1 MKSKSTLLVL
11 IHFIC
16 FITYSQNKTGKVVFG
31 EKIQNTNTS
40 NNKIRCVTTEYE
52 KFLAKKYPNRSNA
65 KQFEKWIAP
74 KIEEIKKNKA
84 TNRETNTVIT
94 IPIVVH
100 IIHNGDAVGSG
111 ENITDEQVQSQITV
125 LNQDFRKMINTPG
138 YNTNSVGADIE
149 VEFCF
154 AQQDPDGNETN
165 GINRVNLNTESWG
178 ETAVESTLKPQ
189 TQWDPTRYF
198 NIWVCKFGGDLD
210 GVLGYAQFPDSSG
223 LGGIDTSNG
232 NANTDGVIIGYQ
244 FFGSSDIYPNGT
256 YEAPYD
262 KGRTAT
268 HEIGHCFGL
277 RHIWGD
283 NTSCTVN
290 TTDSNKDYC
299 PDTPA
304 ANTAHYGC
312 ETGTNTC
319 TAAAGNDMVENYMDY
334 SDDSCMNIFTQ
345 DQKTRILAV
354 LQNSPRRASL
364 STSNGCTAPEV
375 YDIDGSL
382 KIESLNTAC
391 QTSFAP
397 VIKLENK
404 GTNAITSAV
413 LTYNVDNGTN
423 EVYNWS
429 GNLAT
434 NQSATITLNTLSP
447 AEGEHTFYVAIQSVN
462 NATDQ
467 NTFNN
472 NKSQDFS
479 ITSGYNTTQVVFNL
493 QRDLYGSETTWSI
506 VNQSGTTLAS
516 GGPYT
521 DTSSLPALFTQ
532 NITVSNGCYTFTI
545 SDAYGDGICCDYGN
559 GYYNLKTANNTTI
572 TSGTEFTDTVSKTFI
587 INTSLSAEDFVAK
600 NSITI
605 YPNPVND
612 YLTIQTYNTDLPSSY
627 TIYNALGQ
635 VIARNKINA
644 IQDLEINTENLS
656 NGIYIITI
664 VDQYKNTTTKK
675 FIKN

>member
-1 MKSKSTLLVL
+1 
-11 IHFIC
+11 
-16 FITYSQNKTGKVVFG
+16 
-31 EKIQNTNTS
+31 
-40 NNKIRCVTTEYE
+40 
-52 KFLAKKYPNRSNA
+52 
-65 KQFEKWIAP
+65 
-74 KIEEIKKNKA
+74 
-84 TNRETNTVIT
+84 
-94 IPIVVH
+94 
-100 IIHNGDAVGSG
+100 
-111 ENITDEQVQSQITV
+111 
-125 LNQDFRKMINTPG
+125 
-138 YNTNSVGADIE
+138 
-149 VEFCF
+149 
-154 AQQDPDGNETN
+154 
-165 GINRVNLNTESWG
+165 
-178 ETAVESTLKPQ
+178 
-189 TQWDPTRYF
+189 
-198 NIWVCKFGGDLD
+198 
-210 GVLGYAQFPDSSG
+210 
-223 LGGIDTSNG
+223 
-232 NANTDGVIIGYQ
+232 
-244 FFGSSDIYPNGT
+244 
-256 YEAPYD
+256 
-262 KGRTAT
+262 
-268 HEIGHCFGL
+268 
-277 RHIWGD
+277 
-283 NTSCTVN
+283 
-290 TTDSNKDYC
+290 
-299 PDTPA
+299 
-304 ANTAHYGC
+304 
-312 ETGTNTC
+312 
-319 TAAAGNDMVENYMDY
+319 
-334 SDDSCMNIFTQ
+334 
-345 DQKTRILAV
+345 
-354 LQNSPRRASL
+354 L